1 MAISSSIWVW
11 IAAFLTLAVF
21 SFLYKDNIIYKMVEA
36 LFVGVSAGYSI
47 VIILKHSF
55 VPNIWKP
62 LFVSHNLLYLI
73 PFLLGLLFFA
83 MLSRK
88 TAYLT
93 HIPFAFLIGSGAGF
107 ALPLVFQTN
116 VMAQV
121 KGTML
126 FAPSHYPSLGAFINA
141 LIIFIG
147 VLTVLFYFFFS
158 RGEKTNR
165 GIIVK
170 TGIAFIM
177 IGFGASFGYT
187 VMARLSLLVGRLYF
201 LFGTWLGILH

>member
-1 MAISSSIWVW
+1 MAISTSIWVW
-11 IAAFLTLAVF
+11 IAALLTLAVF
-21 SFLYKDNIIYKMVEA
+21 SFLYKDNIVYKLVEA

-47 VIILKHSF
+47 VIIVKHSF
-55 VPNIWKP
+55 IPNIWNP
-62 LFVSHNLLYLI
+62 LFVQKNLLYLI
-73 PFLLGLLFFA
+73 PFLLGLLFFS
-83 MLSRK
+83 MLSKK

-93 HIPFAFLIGSGAGF
+93 RIPFAFLLGTGAGF

-116 VMAQV
+116 VVEQV

-126 FAPSHYPSLGAFINA
+126 FAPSHYSDMSMFLNA
-141 LIIFIG
+141 IVIFVG
-147 VLTVLFYFFFS
+147 VITVLFYFFFS
-158 RGEKTNR
+158 RSQNGKYN
-165 GIIVK
+165 IFVK

>member
-1 MAISSSIWVW
+1 MATTPVVWTW
-11 IAAFLTLAVF
+11 IAALLTLAVF

-36 LFVGVSAGYSI
+36 LFVGISAGYSI
-47 VIILKHSF
+47 VIIIKHSF
-55 VPNIWKP
+55 IPNIWIP
-62 LFVSHNLLYLI
+62 LFVQHNLLYLVS
-73 PFLLGLLFFA
+73 FLLGLLFFA
-83 MLSRK
+83 MLSKK

-93 HIPFAFLIGSGAGF
+93 RIPFAFLIGSGAGF
-107 ALPLVFQTN
+107 SLPLVFQTN
-116 VMAQV
+116 VMAQI

-126 FAPSHYPSLGAFINA
+126 FAPSHYPSTGAFVNA
-141 LIIFIG
+141 LIIFTG

-158 RGEKTNR
+158 RKQNGRLN
-165 GIIVK
+165 IFVK

-187 VMARLSLLVGRLYF
+187 VMARLSLLIGRLYF

>member
-1 MAISSSIWVW
+1 MAGSSVIWTW
-11 IAAFLTLAVF
+11 IAALLTLAVF

-47 VIILKHSF
+47 VIIIKHSF
-55 VPNIWKP
+55 IPNIWIP
-62 LFVSHNLLYLI
+62 LFIEHDLLYLV
-73 PFLLGLLFFA
+73 PFLTGLLFFA

-93 HIPFAFLIGSGAGF
+93 HIPFAFLIGAGAGF
-107 ALPLVFQTN
+107 SLPLVFETN
-116 VMAQV
+116 VMAQI

-126 FAPSHYPSLGAFINA
+126 FAPSHYPSLGAFLNA
-141 LIIFIG
+141 LVIFIG

-158 RGEKTNR
+158 RKQNGKINVF
-165 GIIVK
+165 VK

-177 IGFGASFGYT
+177 LGFGASFGYT